1 MPAMHSHATGC
12 LPREGH
18 VLCVALLWER
28 SGGWEAWTFQK
39 LEPSILIEPNEKV
52 HSLHLFLSH
61 TMQYVSQEI
70 HGTARSLHVLLPPTN
85 HVVRMRRKQEET
97 EEERMKKNRAGNY
110 SVGTETHEHWLLCPS
125 VWIYDVQGMLYTH
138 MHASLAHTDM
148 HPHSTLSLCKGT
160 SCISPLLNCP
170 FLWDSWVYNIFE
182 TLCQTKLIGPNVQM
196 SLGGQTD
203 R

>member
-1 MPAMHSHATGC
+1 VAALLLCLQNTRWSSHKIFITCTHSILRPSTTMPAMHSHATGC

-110 SVGTETHEHWLLCPS
+110 SVGTETHEH
-125 VWIYDVQGMLYTH
+125 
-138 MHASLAHTDM
+138 
-148 HPHSTLSLCKGT
+148 
-160 SCISPLLNCP
+160 
-170 FLWDSWVYNIFE
+170 
-182 TLCQTKLIGPNVQM
+182 
-196 SLGGQTD
+196 
-203 R
+203 